1 MNRLLF
7 VLLFIA
13 TSGIINAQELKT
25 PAMSPTCKIVQDFST
40 STIELSYSRP
50 AIRGRKI
57 FGELVPYG
65 KVWRTGANGA
75 TKIKFAEDVTI
86 GGKPV
91 KAGEYALYT
100 IPGTWEWEVILNK
113 GTGNWGAY
121 GYDTTGDV
129 ARFKVKSEK
138 MQMAMQSFT
147 MDFSNI
153 TMNSC
158 DLFLGWEKTMVM
170 IPIST
175 NNAPRIEAAIDKAIN
190 KPNIPYFQAAQ
201 YYFESGADLEKANM
215 YVDKALEQSPKS
227 FFMWYLKA
235 RIEAKLGHKDE
246 AIAAATK
253 SMETA
258 KGSAAEDEYMRN
270 NLKLIDDVNGK
281 SDDKTSMKPKKS
293 HDSKSA
299 KASN

>member
-1 MNRLLF
+1 
-7 VLLFIA
+7 
-13 TSGIINAQELKT
+13 
-25 PAMSPTCKIVQDFST
+25 
-40 STIELSYSRP
+40 
-50 AIRGRKI
+50 
-57 FGELVPYG
+57 
-65 KVWRTGANGA
+65 
-75 TKIKFAEDVTI
+75 
-86 GGKPV
+86 V

-170 IPIST
+170 IPIFADNS
-175 NNAPRIEAAIDKAIN
+175 ARIMASIDKAIN

-201 YYFESGADLEKANM
+201 YYFESGQDLEKANM
-215 YVDKALEQSPKS
+215 YVDKALEQNPKG

-258 KGSAAEDEYMRN
+258 KGSAAEDEYMHN
-270 NLKLIDDVNGK
+270 NLKLIDEVNGK
-281 SDDKTSMKPKKS
+281 SKNDDMSMKTKKS
-293 HDSKSA
+293 HSSKSA
-299 KASN
+299 NASN

>member
-13 TSGIINAQELKT
+13 TAGMVQAQDLKT
-25 PAMSPTCKIVQDFST
+25 PALSPTCKMTQDFST
-40 STIELSYSRP
+40 STIELTYSRP
-50 AIRGRKI
+50 SMRGRKI
-57 FGELVPYG
+57 FGELIPYG

-100 IPGTWEWEVILNK
+100 IPGTWEWEVVLNK
-113 GTGNWGAY
+113 GTSNWGAY
-121 GYDTTGDV
+121 GYDSTGDV
-129 ARFKVKSEK
+129 ARFKVKAEK
-138 MQMAMQSFT
+138 MQMPMQTFT

-158 DLFLGWEKTMVM
+158 EIFLGWEKTMIM
-170 IPIST
+170 IPVYADNS
-175 NNAPRIEAAIDKAIN
+175 ARIMASIDKARN
-190 KPNIPYFQAAQ
+190 KPNIPYFQAAS
-201 YYFESGADLEKANM
+201 YYFESGQDLEKADM
-215 YVDKALEQSPKS
+215 YVDKALEQNPKG

-235 RIEAKLGHKDE
+235 HIEAKMGHKDE

-258 KGSAAEDEYMRN
+258 KGSAAEDEYMHN
-270 NLKLIDDVNGK
+270 NLKLIDELNNK
-281 SDDKTSMKPKKS
+281 NSDMPKKS
-293 HDSKSA
+293 AKSASSKST
-299 KASN
+299 KASK

>member
-13 TSGIINAQELKT
+13 SAGMVQAQDLKT
-25 PAMSPTCKIVQDFST
+25 PAMSPTCKMTQDFST
-40 STIELSYSRP
+40 STIELTYSRP
-50 AIRGRKI
+50 AMRGRKI

-75 TKIKFAEDVTI
+75 TKIKFAEDVKI
-86 GGKPV
+86 GGKDV

-138 MQMAMQSFT
+138 MQMPMQSFT

-170 IPIST
+170 IPIVT
-175 NNAPRIEAAIDKAIN
+175 NNSARIMAAIDKAIN

-201 YYFESGADLEKANM
+201 YYFESGTDLEKANM
-215 YVDKALEQSPKS
+215 YCDKALEQNPKAYY
-227 FFMWYLKA
+227 MWFLKA

-253 SMETA
+253 SMEAA
-258 KGSAAEDEYMRN
+258 KGSAAEDEYMHN
-270 NLKLIDDVNGK
+270 NLKLIDDLNAP
-281 SDDKTSMKPKKS
+281 DKDTAAKPKKS
-293 HDSKSA
+293 GSKSA